1 MIWSIACSETMTSAP
16 AISVGVSAAAEK
28 IFICEGLTVA
38 ADPVQQEAARTA
50 AAGPQESA
58 AGPQESAAGAQVSA
72 ARVQESAA
80 RAQESGARAV
90 ESAIRAFESNLQVQ
104 TQYYKKL
111 LQK

>member
-16 AISVGVSAAAEK
+16 DISVGVSAAAEK
-28 IFICEGLTVA
+28 IFICEGLNVA

-50 AAGPQESA
+50 AAGR
-58 AGPQESAAGAQVSA
+58 QESAAGAQVSA
-72 ARVQESAA
+72 AWVQESAA